1 MKFVNDARLWWRR
14 WSTWLAAVAAAG
26 AAAITAAPTLLLG
39 LLVYVPAGWRG
50 VLAGAIGALVFIV
63 PVLVTH
69 LKQPKLE
76 RLRDGEAT
84 APEQD

>member
-1 MKFVNDARLWWRR
+1 MALITDARLWWRR
-14 WSTWLAAVAAAG
+14 WSTWLAV
-26 AAAITAAPTLLLG
+26 T
-39 LLVYVPAGWRG
+39 
-50 VLAGAIGALVFIV
+50 AGAIAGTITENPSLFIGMIGFFPADWRSFVAGVVAVLVAGV

-84 APEQD
+84 DPD

>member
-14 WSTWLAAVAAAG
+14 WSTWLAAFAGAVAAAMV
-26 AAAITAAPTLLLG
+26 AAPG
-39 LLVYVPAGWRG
+39 LLVGLVGFFPGEWRPF
-50 VLAGAIGALVFIV
+50 LAGAVFVLVFIV

-76 RLRDGEAT
+76 KLRDGQA
-84 APEQD
+84 AD

>member
-1 MKFVNDARLWWRR
+1 MQFIDEARHWWRR
-14 WSTWLAAVAAAG
+14 WSTWLAAVAAAV

-39 LLVYVPAGWRG
+39 LMVYVPAGWRG

-63 PVLVTH
+63 PVLITH

-84 APEQD
+84 KPD